1 MNFDL
6 SDEQAM
12 LRDLVQRFG
21 ADRYDAAKRLAYLRE
36 PRGFADANWAMLA
49 ETGLL
54 AFALPEEAGGFG
66 GSPVDII
73 TVMEALG
80 RFVAVEPVL
89 PALIMGAGLVAKA
102 GTQAQK
108 DALLP
113 AIVGGEAIVV
123 LALFEKQARFGLD
136 QVRTRVTG
144 GRISGAKQM
153 VLGGGHANAFI
164 VAARADEGAPLTLHL
179 VEVGAPGVS
188 IERYRLVDGSHAA
201 DVRFADTPAEPMAGG
216 EAELAGVMDQAR
228 LAISAELLGLME
240 MMFAA
245 TLDYLKT
252 RQQFGQP
259 LGSFQAL
266 QHRMADCYARLELS
280 RSQLYRAAGAGAE
293 GREAATVGAK
303 AYVAQSALHIG
314 EEAVQLHG
322 GIGTTEELLVG
333 QAFKRVMAL
342 VTLLGD
348 GDHDLDAYIAMTT
361 KAAREDQARA

>member
-89 PALIMGAGLVAKA
+89 PALILSAGLVAAA
-102 GTQAQK
+102 GTQDQK

-113 AIVGGEAIVV
+113 AIVGGEAIVA
-123 LALFEKQARFGLD
+123 LALFETQARFGLD
-136 QVRTRVTG
+136 RLRTRVTG
-144 GRISGAKQM
+144 GRISGVKQM
-153 VLGGGHANAFI
+153 VLGGGHADRFI
-164 VAARADEGAPLTLHL
+164 VAARAGDGAPLTLHL
-179 VEVGAPGVS
+179 VEASAPGVS
-188 IERYRLVDGSHAA
+188 IDPYRLVDGSHAA

-228 LAISAELLGLME
+228 LAVSAELLGLME

-252 RQQFGQP
+252 RQQFGQA

-280 RSQLYRAAGAGAE
+280 RSQLYRAAGAGAD
-293 GREAATVGAK
+293 GRAAAIIGAK
-303 AYVAQSALHIG
+303 AYIAQSAVHIG
-314 EEAVQLHG
+314 EESVQLHG

-348 GDHDLDAYIAMTT
+348 VDHDMDAYRTMTT